1 MRTEPHG
8 AELLQLARKTLLEE
22 IVPTV
27 PEAHRYA
34 LRMVANA
41 IGIAARELDAGA
53 GDAASFRAADAAL
66 ADDIRSGRAACDGE
80 LLAKLRADVARR
92 LAMSNPRILGGK
104 GA

>member
-8 AELLQLARKTLLEE
+8 VELLQLARKTLLDEV
-22 IVPTV
+22 IPTV

-41 IGIAARELDAGA
+41 IGIAARELAAGA
-53 GDAASFRAADAAL
+53 GNAATFRAADAAL
-66 ADDIRSGRAACDGE
+66 ADDIRSGRVPFGGR

-92 LAMSNPRILGGK
+92 LKMSNPRVLERRD
-104 GA
+104 A